1 MLERNRYIDVS
12 SWNKIQVQ
20 TKGSRDKQWVYNYSE
35 SAPLNIEICLFKES
49 HKRYPN
55 EFWAEIIASR
65 IGELIGVPTPEAY
78 CARLGDK
85 YAALVKYF
93 LRVKLN
99 LPKAGY
105 IECIELED
113 LFEGGEYIVRRDPT
127 FERKRGEQHNIFDV
141 ESVFK
146 EMKEETLFGDFLK
159 ILIFDTII
167 GNTDRHQDNWGFIVG
182 KDEVFQLAPAYDNS
196 TSLGSELVEGKLDG
210 FLENNAVKLKKYIAK
225 GCPHLRWS
233 KDGSNLERLDH
244 FQFLENLCKDKPFAI
259 HFIKEMTIFTDEQV
273 ENILSGLCQINITN
287 PKYRLSET
295 RRKLIKSIICVRR
308 DLLKERFRLL

>member
-1 MLERNRYIDVS
+1 MLERNKYIDVS
-12 SWNKIQVQ
+12 GWYKLREQ
-20 TKGSRDKQWVYNYSE
+20 TKGSREKQWVYYYSGNTP
-35 SAPLNIEICLFKES
+35 SNIEIYLFKES

-65 IGELIGVPTPEAY
+65 IGELIGVPTPETY
-78 CARLGDK
+78 CARLEDK
-85 YAALVKYF
+85 YAALVKFF
-93 LRVKLN
+93 LRVEWDHKN
-99 LPKAGY
+99 ECY
-105 IECIELED
+105 IVEN
-113 LFEGGEYIVRRDPT
+113 LFEGGDSMVRRDPT
-127 FERKRGEQHNIFDV
+127 FERKRGERHNIFDV

-146 EMKEETLFGDFLK
+146 EMKKETLFGDFLK

-182 KDEVFQLAPAYDNS
+182 KDEAFKLAPAYDNS
-196 TSLGSELVEGKLDG
+196 TSLGSELVEEKLDG
-210 FLENNAVKLKKYIAK
+210 FLENNAIKLRKYIAK

-233 KDGSNLERLDH
+233 KDGSNLERLNH

-287 PKYRLSET
+287 PKYCLSET
-295 RRKLIKSIICVRR
+295 RRKLIKSIICARR